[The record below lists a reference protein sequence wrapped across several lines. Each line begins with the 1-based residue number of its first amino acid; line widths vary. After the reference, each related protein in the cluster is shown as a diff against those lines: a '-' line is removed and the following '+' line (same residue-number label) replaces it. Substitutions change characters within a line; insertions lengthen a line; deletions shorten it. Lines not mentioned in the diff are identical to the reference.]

1 MDVVTTPTNRRKLL
15 AYIVP
20 MAVFLAALAL
30 VSGVKSI
37 GGAFW
42 LDAPEYWLYPVQT
55 FVCAGLLWWFWRE
68 YDFHGWRGILLATAI
83 GIVVFLLWVA
93 PQEFFG
99 AAARTEGF
107 NPTVF
112 VDQPPAYWATVLLRF
127 LRLVV
132 IVPLVEEIF
141 WRGFLL
147 RYFVDEKFERV
158 PFGTFSWLSFGV
170 VSVGF
175 MFVHSMADWPAALLT
190 GALYNFVAYRT
201 RSLGACIVA
210 HALTN
215 LLLGVWIMNTRQ
227 WGFW

>member
-1 MDVVTTPTNRRKLL
+1 MDVVDKASNGRKLA

-20 MAVFLAALAL
+20 FGVFLGALAA
-30 VSGVKSI
+30 VSGLKAI
-37 GGAFW
+37 GGPFW
-42 LDAPEYWLYPVQT
+42 LASPEYWVYPLQT
-55 FVCAGLLWWFWRE
+55 LLCAALLFWYRRE
-68 YDFHGWRGILLATAI
+68 YEFNGLRQPLVAVGIGL
-83 GIVVFLLWVA
+83 VVLVMWIS
-93 PQEFFG
+93 PQAFFG

-107 NPTVF
+107 NPTIF
-112 VDQPPAYWATVLLRF
+112 ADQPAAYWATVMLRF

-147 RYFVDEKFERV
+147 RYFVDEKFDRV
-158 PFGTFSWLSFGV
+158 PFGTFSWLSFGA

-201 RSLGACIVA
+201 KSLGACVLA
-210 HALTN
+210 HAVTN
-215 LLLGVWIMNTRQ
+215 LLLGLWIMSTRQ